1 MKYFLI
7 EHRSITIYYYK
18 LLQDQQVLWTDIVV
32 NVSTIQN
39 YVLLIFFFETR
50 ILQPGFV
57 RKPLTPDGA

>member
-7 EHRSITIYYYK
+7 EHCSITIYYYK

-39 YVLLIFFFETR
+39 NVLLFFF
-50 ILQPGFV
+50 F
-57 RKPLTPDGA
+57 